1 MPYSDQ
7 VDLICDQFERDWKA
21 DRKPDAREYAELAA
35 PQYRERVLRELILT
49 ERDCVLFVK
58 GPSTPTPK
66 PSTSD
71 TQPEYLDNWKSDTK
85 VESLPSEL
93 PRDRSIPSH
102 IDRYLIRKVL
112 GEGSH
117 GIVYEAEDVE
127 IRKCVAL
134 KVNKNLGT
142 MARSL
147 EREAS
152 IASRIEHPAIVGVL
166 HCGQFGDYSY
176 LVTEMVRGVNL
187 KHFANGKALNPRVAS
202 EILIQI
208 ANAIHAAHQSG
219 VIHRDLKPSNIMVV
233 SANRTDEPSVEKH
246 PLSSDQND
254 ISKIDNLSIR
264 ILDFGVA
271 KSDDRLTMT
280 NEGSIIGTP
289 HYMSPEQASG
299 KTSNIN
305 ARSDIFSM
313 GIIFYELLTGDVPF
327 NGQTMVVLRA
337 ISEVQVP
344 SVGLAKPDLPS
355 DLVRIVDK
363 CLCLDQS
370 QRYLTAKQLE
380 DDVHAWING
389 VRNTS
394 TRPILRHNSLV
405 WTTAVSILCMA
416 LIGIVTVYSGTR
428 QPESISGNH
437 FENEASTLLAGWVND
452 GNPDQFA
459 KWLELDSPKSLPMLE
474 DIEPVDSWRLEL
486 AKLCESGS
494 ELGIESVNPDVLY
507 ENIAERSQENW
518 EPIFAECNAEL
529 LAHLARKATSERRG
543 TIRLTLVET
552 LSKSL
557 SDREE
562 SAALL
567 DLLKTVRP
575 DDLPAVLTNMQTDDV
590 DLAEEIIRRFGE
602 YREML
607 DSTSRFAVEDDVK
620 ICGRLGLAAYKLGK
634 WEIVERVISFA
645 VDPRARTSFIREFSD
660 SGLNVKPL
668 VDRFPSYSDDW
679 IATAVVECYI
689 GQNSD
694 AEPKTSS
701 NEFIQFLKNAFRTH
715 PSAGV
720 HWMAMGALNTHGQA
734 EWVDEMVATQ
744 KWQDF
749 DDSRNWFHLEGR
761 IPMSVIRAPMVY
773 HYGFD
778 NERLRTVAS
787 KHEVNKTFAMSAIPL
802 TVLQMASLIESNT
815 RLSNKKTCFE
825 LVQSYC
831 NELTERKISTNW
843 DFSISTALQWE
854 CAVRSGT
861 KALVWEELCVYRDES
876 FGDLNPIGFFAG
888 YGDIAGEL
896 CSTDIQEIQPE
907 WAGSAVK
914 LKVYKG
920 GWNPRNLSRNH
931 LTYISFVEPN
941 QEDVFGVRLVV
952 TCK

>member
-1 MPYSDQ
+1 MPYAEQ

-21 DRKPDAREYAELAA
+21 NRKPDAREYSELAA
-35 PQYRERVLRELILT
+35 PLYRERVLRELILT
-49 ERDCVLFVK
+49 ERECVLFVK
-58 GPSTPTPK
+58 VPSTSPHK

-85 VESLPSEL
+85 VESPPSKL
-93 PRDRSIPSH
+93 QRDRSIPSH

-142 MARSL
+142 MNRSL

-166 HCGQFGDYSY
+166 NCGQFGDYSY
-176 LVTEMVRGVNL
+176 LATEMVRGVNL
-187 KHFANGKALNPRVAS
+187 KHFANGKMLDPRVAS
-202 EILIQI
+202 EIMIQI

-233 SANRTDEPSVEKH
+233 SASRTDEPFVDKH
-246 PLSSDQND
+246 LLSSDQND
-254 ISKIDNLSIR
+254 ISKIEKLSIR

-271 KSDDRLTMT
+271 KSDDRLTVT

-299 KTSNIN
+299 NTSKIS

-355 DLVRIVDK
+355 GLVKIVDK
-363 CLCLDQS
+363 CLCLDIS

-380 DDVHAWING
+380 DDLHAWING

-394 TRPILRHNSLV
+394 TRPTLRHNSLV

-518 EPIFAECNAEL
+518 EPIFAKCNAEL

-567 DLLKTVRP
+567 DLLTSVRP
-575 DDLPAVLTNMQTDDV
+575 DDLPTVLTNVRTDDV
-590 DLAEEIIRRFGE
+590 GLAEEISRRFSK

-645 VDPRARTSFIREFSD
+645 VDPRARTTFIREFSD

-720 HWMAMGALNTHGQA
+720 HWMAMGALNTQGQA

-744 KWQDF
+744 EWQDF

-761 IPMSVIRAPMVY
+761 IPMSTILAPMVY
-773 HYGFD
+773 YFGFD
-778 NERLRTVAS
+778 GDQSTTQSTEHQLA
-787 KHEVNKTFAMSAIPL
+787 ETFAISAIPL
-802 TVLQMASLIESNT
+802 TVDHLHWLTGSKAQSRDNEMAFVSA
-815 RLSNKKTCFE
+815 
-825 LVQSYC
+825 QSYC
-831 NELTERKISTNW
+831 EELATSKGKLNRVFMMTSAWE
-843 DFSISTALQWE
+843 WE
-854 CAVRSGT
+854 CAIRAGT
-861 KALVWEELCVYRDES
+861 KAVTWEELCIYQDKD
-876 FGDLNPIGFFAG
+876 FGFLNPKGVGFGF
-888 YGDIAGEL
+888 DNLVGEL
-896 CSTDIQEIQPE
+896 CCTDIQSLQPSWSE
-907 WAGSAVK
+907 GK
-914 LKVYKG
+914 LDLIVFKG
-920 GWNPRNLSRNH
+920 GRERRDMSRRLLPRNGYTSPAQADR
-931 LTYISFVEPN
+931 
-941 QEDVFGVRLVV
+941 FGIRLVI
-952 TCK
+952 KSK